1 MNLTTLTITA
11 VILVMIGLD
20 VNQATPEARIPRT
33 IRTNETISITVNSSI
48 VSKSV
53 QYEINSQQVVHT
65 PPAPIA
71 VASAL
76 NL

>member
-33 IRTNETISITVNSSI
+33 FGTSSN
-48 VSKSV
+48 VSNYLVLNMTLFGSCKTF
-53 QYEINSQQVVHT
+53 EWDKDSQ
-65 PPAPIA
+65 
-71 VASAL
+71 
-76 NL
+76 